1 MNAVTTKALAS
12 GNNLLSSSNSF
23 KNSRSSK
30 CILSGTHTNF
40 EMAENP
46 CFSASLQP
54 TVLTDIYKREINI
67 AIWQRNFDEDLT
79 MAISEFITLN
89 TNFSKSLSLSSD
101 NAYEKL
107 EFSTDGTASK
117 ALLEN
122 MAQLVDMFCCLFEL
136 EEVGLRLAVLNKA
149 MCPRF
154 HFDQVPCRLV
164 TTYHGVATQWL
175 PNETVDRSKLGR
187 GSNGQSDSVS
197 GLYNH
202 ESDIQQLS
210 SGDVALLKGERW
222 SGNENAGLVH
232 RSPVTSSNETR
243 LLLTLDFG

>member
-1 MNAVTTKALAS
+1 MNAVLTKPLATNS
-12 GNNLLSSSNSF
+12 NQPLNISSAVNLKGQVSH
-23 KNSRSSK
+23 K
-30 CILSGTHTNF
+30 
-40 EMAENP
+40 P
-46 CFSASLQP
+46 CFSASEQP
-54 TVLTDIYKREINI
+54 TVLADIYQSDINI
-67 AIWQRNFDEDLT
+67 AVWQRQFDEDLT
-79 MAISEFITLN
+79 MAISEFIASN
-89 TNFSKSLSLSSD
+89 PNFSKSISLSPD
-101 NAYEKL
+101 NAFDKL
-107 EFSTDGTASK
+107 EFATGGTASK

-122 MAQLVDMFCCLFEL
+122 MAELVDMFCCLFDL

-175 PNETVDRSKLGR
+175 PNESVDRSKLGR
-187 GSNGQSDSVS
+187 GSNGQPDSAS

-232 RSPVTSSNETR
+232 RSPVTSPNETR

>member
-1 MNAVTTKALAS
+1 MNAMLTKPLTT
-12 GNNLLSSSNSF
+12 NNNQPINISSAVSIKDQDSH
-23 KNSRSSK
+23 K
-30 CILSGTHTNF
+30 
-40 EMAENP
+40 P

-89 TNFSKSLSLSSD
+89 PNFSKSLSLSSD

-122 MAQLVDMFCCLFEL
+122 MAELVDMFCCLFEL

-232 RSPVTSSNETR
+232 RSPVTSSNDTR

>member
-1 MNAVTTKALAS
+1 MNAVLTKPLATNS
-12 GNNLLSSSNSF
+12 NQPLNISSAVSIQDPANHKPS
-23 KNSRSSK
+23 
-30 CILSGTHTNF
+30 
-40 EMAENP
+40 
-46 CFSASLQP
+46 FSASEQP
-54 TVLTDIYKREINI
+54 TVLADIYQSDINI
-67 AIWQRNFDEDLT
+67 AVWQRQFDEGLRT
-79 MAISEFITLN
+79 AISEFIALN
-89 TNFSKSLSLSSD
+89 PNFSKSVSVSPE
-101 NAYEKL
+101 NALDKL
-107 EFSTDGTASK
+107 EFATDGTASK

-122 MAQLVDMFCCLFEL
+122 MAELVDMFCCLFDL

-175 PNETVDRSKLGR
+175 PNESVDRSKLGR
-187 GSNGQSDSVS
+187 GSNGQPDSVS
-197 GLYNH
+197 GLYND
-202 ESDIQQLS
+202 ESDIQKMT

-232 RSPVTSSNETR
+232 RSPVTSSDETR

>member
-1 MNAVTTKALAS
+1 MNAVLTKPLITNS
-12 GNNLLSSSNSF
+12 NQPLNISSVVSI
-23 KNSRSSK
+23 KDQAHHK
-30 CILSGTHTNF
+30 PGL
-40 EMAENP
+40 
-46 CFSASLQP
+46 SASEQP
-54 TVLTDIYKREINI
+54 TVLADIYQSDINI
-67 AIWQRNFDEDLT
+67 AVWQRQFDEDLT
-79 MAISEFITLN
+79 MAISEFIASN
-89 TNFSKSLSLSSD
+89 PSFSKSVSVSPE
-101 NAYEKL
+101 NALDKL
-107 EFSTDGTASK
+107 EFATDGTASK

-122 MAQLVDMFCCLFEL
+122 MAELVDMFCCLFDL

-175 PNETVDRSKLGR
+175 PNESVDRSKLGR
-187 GSNGQSDSVS
+187 GSNGQFDSIS
-197 GLYNH
+197 GLYAH
-202 ESDIQQLS
+202 ESDIQQMV

-232 RSPVTSSNETR
+232 RSPVTSSDETR

>member
-1 MNAVTTKALAS
+1 MNAVLTKPLATNS
-12 GNNLLSSSNSF
+12 NQPLNISSAVNLKGQVSH
-23 KNSRSSK
+23 K
-30 CILSGTHTNF
+30 
-40 EMAENP
+40 P
-46 CFSASLQP
+46 CFSASEQP
-54 TVLTDIYKREINI
+54 TVLADIYQSDINI
-67 AIWQRNFDEDLT
+67 AVWQRQFDEDLT
-79 MAISEFITLN
+79 MAISEFIASN
-89 TNFSKSLSLSSD
+89 PNFSKSISLSPD
-101 NAYEKL
+101 NAFDKL
-107 EFSTDGTASK
+107 EFATGGTASK

-122 MAQLVDMFCCLFEL
+122 MAELVDMFCCLFDL

-175 PNETVDRSKLGR
+175 PNESVDRSKLGR
-187 GSNGQSDSVS
+187 GSNGQPDSVS
-197 GLYNH
+197 GLYND
-202 ESDIQQLS
+202 ESDIQKMT

-232 RSPVTSSNETR
+232 RSPVTSPNETR

>member
-1 MNAVTTKALAS
+1 MDAVLTKPVTTNNNQPLNIGSAAS
-12 GNNLLSSSNSF
+12 IKEQAN
-23 KNSRSSK
+23 
-30 CILSGTHTNF
+30 HD
-40 EMAENP
+40 P
-46 CFSASLQP
+46 CFSASEQP
-54 TVLTDIYKREINI
+54 AVLTDIYQSDVNI
-67 AIWQRNFDEDLT
+67 AIWQRTFDEDLT
-79 MAISEFITLN
+79 MAISEFIALN
-89 TNFSKSLSLSSD
+89 PNFSKSMSLSPD

-107 EFSTDGTASK
+107 EFATDETASK

-122 MAQLVDMFCCLFEL
+122 MAELVDMFCCLFDL

-175 PNETVDRSKLGR
+175 PNYAVDRSKLGR
-187 GSNGQSDSVS
+187 GANGQPDSAS
-197 GLYNH
+197 GLYAH
-202 ESDIQQLS
+202 ESDIQQMV
-210 SGDVALLKGERW
+210 SGDVALLKGE

-232 RSPVTSSNETR
+232 RSPVTSSDETR

>member
-1 MNAVTTKALAS
+1 MNAVLTKPLITNS
-12 GNNLLSSSNSF
+12 NQPLNISSVVSI
-23 KNSRSSK
+23 KDQAHHK
-30 CILSGTHTNF
+30 PGL
-40 EMAENP
+40 
-46 CFSASLQP
+46 SASEQP
-54 TVLTDIYKREINI
+54 TVLADIYQSDINI
-67 AIWQRNFDEDLT
+67 VVWQRQFNEDLT
-79 MAISEFITLN
+79 MAISEFIASN
-89 TNFSKSLSLSSD
+89 PSFSKSISLSPD
-101 NAYEKL
+101 KAYDKL
-107 EFSTDGTASK
+107 EFATDGTASK

-122 MAQLVDMFCCLFEL
+122 MAELVDMFCCLFDL

-175 PNETVDRSKLGR
+175 SNDLVDRSKLGR
-187 GSNGQSDSVS
+187 GANGQPDSAS

-232 RSPVTSSNETR
+232 RSPVTSPNETR

>member
-1 MNAVTTKALAS
+1 MNAVLTKPLITNS
-12 GNNLLSSSNSF
+12 NQPLNISSVVRI
-23 KNSRSSK
+23 KDQAHHK
-30 CILSGTHTNF
+30 PGL
-40 EMAENP
+40 
-46 CFSASLQP
+46 SASEQP
-54 TVLTDIYKREINI
+54 TVLADIYQSDINI
-67 AIWQRNFDEDLT
+67 AVWQRQFDEDLT
-79 MAISEFITLN
+79 MAISEFIASN
-89 TNFSKSLSLSSD
+89 PSFSKSISLSPD
-101 NAYEKL
+101 KAYDKL
-107 EFSTDGTASK
+107 EFATDGTASK

-122 MAQLVDMFCCLFEL
+122 MAELVDMFCCLFDL

-175 PNETVDRSKLGR
+175 SNDLVDRSKLGR
-187 GSNGQSDSVS
+187 GANGQPDSAS

-232 RSPVTSSNETR
+232 RSPVTSPNETR

>member
-1 MNAVTTKALAS
+1 MNAMLTKPLTT
-12 GNNLLSSSNSF
+12 NNNQPINISSAVSTKDQDSH
-23 KNSRSSK
+23 K
-30 CILSGTHTNF
+30 
-40 EMAENP
+40 P

-89 TNFSKSLSLSSD
+89 PNFSKSLSLSSD

-232 RSPVTSSNETR
+232 RSPVTSSNDTR

>member
-1 MNAVTTKALAS
+1 MNAVLTKPLITNS
-12 GNNLLSSSNSF
+12 NQPLNISSFVSI
-23 KNSRSSK
+23 KDQAHHK
-30 CILSGTHTNF
+30 PGL
-40 EMAENP
+40 
-46 CFSASLQP
+46 SASEQP
-54 TVLTDIYKREINI
+54 TVLADIYQSDINI
-67 AIWQRNFDEDLT
+67 AVWQRQFDEDLT
-79 MAISEFITLN
+79 MAISEFIASN
-89 TNFSKSLSLSSD
+89 PSFSKSISLSPD
-101 NAYEKL
+101 KAYDKL
-107 EFSTDGTASK
+107 EFATDGTASK

-122 MAQLVDMFCCLFEL
+122 MAELVDMFCCLFDL

-175 PNETVDRSKLGR
+175 PNESVDRSKLGR
-187 GSNGQSDSVS
+187 GSNGQPDSIS
-197 GLYNH
+197 GLYND
-202 ESDIQQLS
+202 ESDIQKMT

-222 SGNENAGLVH
+222 SGNENRGLVH

>member
-1 MNAVTTKALAS
+1 MNAVLTKPLATNS
-12 GNNLLSSSNSF
+12 NQPLNISSAVNLKGQVSH
-23 KNSRSSK
+23 K
-30 CILSGTHTNF
+30 
-40 EMAENP
+40 P
-46 CFSASLQP
+46 CFSASEQP
-54 TVLTDIYKREINI
+54 TVLADIYQSDINI
-67 AIWQRNFDEDLT
+67 AVWQRQFDEDLT
-79 MAISEFITLN
+79 MAISEFIASN
-89 TNFSKSLSLSSD
+89 PNFSKSISLSPD
-101 NAYEKL
+101 NAFDKL
-107 EFSTDGTASK
+107 EFATGGTASK

-122 MAQLVDMFCCLFEL
+122 MAELVDMFCCLFDL

-175 PNETVDRSKLGR
+175 SNDLVDRSKLGR
-187 GSNGQSDSVS
+187 GANGQPDSAS

-232 RSPVTSSNETR
+232 RSPVTPPNETR

>member
-1 MNAVTTKALAS
+1 MNAVLTKPLATNS
-12 GNNLLSSSNSF
+12 NQPLNISSAVNLKGQVSQ
-23 KNSRSSK
+23 K
-30 CILSGTHTNF
+30 
-40 EMAENP
+40 P
-46 CFSASLQP
+46 CFSASEQP
-54 TVLTDIYKREINI
+54 TVLADIYQSDINI
-67 AIWQRNFDEDLT
+67 AVWQRQFDEDLT
-79 MAISEFITLN
+79 MAISEFIASN
-89 TNFSKSLSLSSD
+89 PNFSKSISLSPD
-101 NAYEKL
+101 NAFDKL
-107 EFSTDGTASK
+107 EFATGGTASK

-122 MAQLVDMFCCLFEL
+122 MAELVDMFCCLFDL

-175 PNETVDRSKLGR
+175 PNESVDRSKLGR
-187 GSNGQSDSVS
+187 GSNGQPDSIS
-197 GLYNH
+197 GLYND
-202 ESDIQQLS
+202 ESDIQKMA

-222 SGNENAGLVH
+222 SGNENRGLVH

>member
-1 MNAVTTKALAS
+1 MNAVLTKPLAT
-12 GNNLLSSSNSF
+12 NNNQPLNINSAVGI
-23 KNSRSSK
+23 KGQACHK
-30 CILSGTHTNF
+30 QGL
-40 EMAENP
+40 
-46 CFSASLQP
+46 SASEQP
-54 TVLTDIYKREINI
+54 TVLTDIYKSDINI
-67 AIWQRNFDEDLT
+67 AIWQRQFDEGLT
-79 MAISEFITLN
+79 TAINEFIVLN
-89 TNFSKSLSLSSD
+89 PNFSKSVSVSPD
-101 NAYEKL
+101 NAYDKL
-107 EFSTDGTASK
+107 EFVTDGTASR

-122 MAQLVDMFCCLFEL
+122 MAELVDMFCCLFEL
-136 EEVGLRLAVLNKA
+136 KDVGLRLAVLNKA

-175 PNETVDRSKLGR
+175 PNDLVDRSKLGR
-187 GSNGQSDSVS
+187 GSNGQPDSAS
-197 GLYNH
+197 GLYSH

-232 RSPVTSSNETR
+232 RSPVTSSDETR

>member
-1 MNAVTTKALAS
+1 MNAVLTKSLITNS
-12 GNNLLSSSNSF
+12 NQPLNISSVVSI
-23 KNSRSSK
+23 KDQAHHK
-30 CILSGTHTNF
+30 PGL
-40 EMAENP
+40 
-46 CFSASLQP
+46 SASEQP
-54 TVLTDIYKREINI
+54 TVLADIYQSDINI
-67 AIWQRNFDEDLT
+67 AVWQRQFDEDLT
-79 MAISEFITLN
+79 MAISEFIASN
-89 TNFSKSLSLSSD
+89 PSFSKSISLSPD
-101 NAYEKL
+101 KAYDKL
-107 EFSTDGTASK
+107 EFATDGTASN

-122 MAQLVDMFCCLFEL
+122 MAELVDMFCCLFDL

-175 PNETVDRSKLGR
+175 SNDLVDRSKLGR
-187 GSNGQSDSVS
+187 GANGQPDSAS

-232 RSPVTSSNETR
+232 RSPVTSPNETR

>member
-1 MNAVTTKALAS
+1 MT
-12 GNNLLSSSNSF
+12 
-23 KNSRSSK
+23 
-30 CILSGTHTNF
+30 
-40 EMAENP
+40 ENP

-89 TNFSKSLSLSSD
+89 PNFSKSLSLSSD

>member
-1 MNAVTTKALAS
+1 MNAVLTKSLITNS
-12 GNNLLSSSNSF
+12 NQPLNISSVVSI
-23 KNSRSSK
+23 KDQAHHK
-30 CILSGTHTNF
+30 PGL
-40 EMAENP
+40 
-46 CFSASLQP
+46 SASEQP
-54 TVLTDIYKREINI
+54 TVLADIYQSDINI
-67 AIWQRNFDEDLT
+67 AVWQRQFDEDLT
-79 MAISEFITLN
+79 MAISEFIASN
-89 TNFSKSLSLSSD
+89 PSFSKSISLSPD
-101 NAYEKL
+101 KAYDKL
-107 EFSTDGTASK
+107 EFATDGTASK

-122 MAQLVDMFCCLFEL
+122 MAELVDMFCCLFDL

-175 PNETVDRSKLGR
+175 PNESVDRSKLGR
-187 GSNGQSDSVS
+187 GSNGQPDSGS
-197 GLYNH
+197 GLYAH
-202 ESDIQQLS
+202 ESDIQQMA

-222 SGNENAGLVH
+222 SGNENRGLVH

>member
-1 MNAVTTKALAS
+1 MNAVSTKPVTTD
-12 GNNLLSSSNSF
+12 NNQPLNIGS
-23 KNSRSSK
+23 
-30 CILSGTHTNF
+30 
-40 EMAENP
+40 AESIKEQANHDP
-46 CFSASLQP
+46 CFIASELP
-54 TVLTDIYKREINI
+54 TVLADIYRSDVNI
-67 AIWQRNFDEDLT
+67 AIWQRTFNEDLT
-79 MAISEFITLN
+79 MAISEFIASN
-89 TNFSKSLSLSSD
+89 PSFSKSVSVSPE
-101 NAYEKL
+101 NALDKL
-107 EFSTDGTASK
+107 EFATDGTASK

-122 MAQLVDMFCCLFEL
+122 MAELVDMFCCLFDL
-136 EEVGLRLAVLNKA
+136 EEVGLRLAVMNKA

-175 PNETVDRSKLGR
+175 PNESVDRSKLGR
-187 GSNGQSDSVS
+187 GANGHPDSES

-232 RSPVTSSNETR
+232 RSPVTSSDETR

>member
-1 MNAVTTKALAS
+1 MNAVLTKPLATNS
-12 GNNLLSSSNSF
+12 NQPLNISSAVSIKDQVSH
-23 KNSRSSK
+23 K
-30 CILSGTHTNF
+30 
-40 EMAENP
+40 P
-46 CFSASLQP
+46 CVSASEQP
-54 TVLTDIYKREINI
+54 TVLADIYQSDINI
-67 AIWQRNFDEDLT
+67 AIWQRKFDANLIDD
-79 MAISEFITLN
+79 INEFIASN
-89 TNFSKSLSLSSD
+89 PNFSKSVSVSPD

-175 PNETVDRSKLGR
+175 QNDSVDRSKLGR
-187 GSNGQSDSVS
+187 GSNGQPDSAS
-197 GLYNH
+197 GLYAR
-202 ESDIQQLS
+202 ESDIQQMA

-232 RSPVTSSNETR
+232 RSPVTSSEETR

>member
-1 MNAVTTKALAS
+1 MNAVLTKPLITNS
-12 GNNLLSSSNSF
+12 NQPLNISSVVRI
-23 KNSRSSK
+23 KDQAHHK
-30 CILSGTHTNF
+30 PGL
-40 EMAENP
+40 
-46 CFSASLQP
+46 SASEQP
-54 TVLTDIYKREINI
+54 TVLADIYQSDINI
-67 AIWQRNFDEDLT
+67 AVWQRQFDEDLT
-79 MAISEFITLN
+79 MAISEFIASN
-89 TNFSKSLSLSSD
+89 PSFSKSISLSPD
-101 NAYEKL
+101 KAYDKL
-107 EFSTDGTASK
+107 EFATDGTASK

-122 MAQLVDMFCCLFEL
+122 MAELVDMFCCLFDL

-175 PNETVDRSKLGR
+175 SNDLVDRSKLGR
-187 GSNGQSDSVS
+187 GANGQPDSAS

-210 SGDVALLKGERW
+210 SCDVALLKGERW

-232 RSPVTSSNETR
+232 RSPVTSPNETR